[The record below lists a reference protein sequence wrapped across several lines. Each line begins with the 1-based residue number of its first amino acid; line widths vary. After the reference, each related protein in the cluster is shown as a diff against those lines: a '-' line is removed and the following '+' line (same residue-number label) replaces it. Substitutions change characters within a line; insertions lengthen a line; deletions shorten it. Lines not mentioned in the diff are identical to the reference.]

1 MESGAEWPKA
11 LTPAQVAKCEAY
23 LQHASRWFDS
33 YQRLDGILEAKL
45 PREVFYAC
53 LGHEWSICDNIA
65 AGGLKLSL
73 WLAMATRRQLN
84 LMMTDNELAEWQKLP
99 ASITAYRF
107 GYDNNLIGFSYSLEM
122 EVAKDF
128 STYSRYQQSDNH
140 GGKFIATVL
149 IPKRYSVLKLD
160 RSEHEIIATRLD
172 AIVRLATLPLAV
184 NQDAS

>member
-1 MESGAEWPKA
+1 
-11 LTPAQVAKCEAY
+11 
-23 LQHASRWFDS
+23 
-33 YQRLDGILEAKL
+33 
-45 PREVFYAC
+45 
-53 LGHEWSICDNIA
+53 
-65 AGGLKLSL
+65 
-73 WLAMATRRQLN
+73 MATRRQLN